1 MECNRIISLFV
12 TLCLLD
18 CYFISYDT
26 GLATA
31 FVISSSSSTACHPK
45 ASLTNVSIRRPFLC
59 HGMPSFASFAS
70 CLRYYSCVKYPYVQ
84 LHMSTIGG
92 GAGGGAPP
100 GGSGGGRRSNGSN
113 NPLDDWLDPK
123 KNLKKNDKY
132 KKRSD
137 ARLPISYKK
146 TNSATP
152 PDYEEDGDD
161 EKVNN
166 DNAPSS
172 LQAPIASSSSSATT
186 NMNPISIR
194 DPNKM
199 LQTNPYMQVVNSLS
213 PSELI
218 GRFTTTAHPRVQE
231 AVKATI
237 LGLIGSLPKMAF
249 DSKVISTGERLAS
262 LMFQLQMTGYMFK
275 NAEYRLALT
284 SSLGIHTEEDERQRK
299 FVLKGATD
307 RVDIYDPEKT
317 KVSGKL
323 KVKYSGI
330 PSSLVRK
337 DGNEDV
343 EEDIAPSATK
353 DSPSSSIEVEV
364 DAEAYMSE
372 LRAEVKR
379 LKDDLESRR
388 EEREEDLRKDLLMYI
403 RTLPQQQLQELTST
417 VSPEVLAAMKGL
429 VALVV
434 QNIGNGQ
441 IGPNTVTEQSGEAM
455 AQLCMWQLVV
465 GYNLR
470 ELEVREEMKSF
481 YLKGKKADIDD
492 GGIIYSDD

>member
-1 MECNRIISLFV
+1 
-12 TLCLLD
+12 
-18 CYFISYDT
+18 
-26 GLATA
+26 
-31 FVISSSSSTACHPK
+31 
-45 ASLTNVSIRRPFLC
+45 
-59 HGMPSFASFAS
+59 
-70 CLRYYSCVKYPYVQ
+70 
-84 LHMSTIGG
+84 MSTIGG

-146 TNSATP
+146 INSATT

-262 LMFQLQMTGYMFK
+262 LMFQLQMTGKY
-275 NAEYRLALT
+275 YLIT
-284 SSLGIHTEEDERQRK
+284 S
-299 FVLKGATD
+299 
-307 RVDIYDPEKT
+307 
-317 KVSGKL
+317 
-323 KVKYSGI
+323 I
-330 PSSLVRK
+330 P
-337 DGNEDV
+337 
-343 EEDIAPSATK
+343 
-353 DSPSSSIEVEV
+353 
-364 DAEAYMSE
+364 
-372 LRAEVKR
+372 
-379 LKDDLESRR
+379 
-388 EEREEDLRKDLLMYI
+388 
-403 RTLPQQQLQELTST
+403 
-417 VSPEVLAAMKGL
+417 
-429 VALVV
+429 
-434 QNIGNGQ
+434 
-441 IGPNTVTEQSGEAM
+441 
-455 AQLCMWQLVV
+455 
-465 GYNLR
+465 
-470 ELEVREEMKSF
+470 
-481 YLKGKKADIDD
+481 
-492 GGIIYSDD
+492 